1 MSKQNCEQKAALF
14 DDLKTA
20 VSDFKKL
27 EITRGNRE
35 VLGTLR
41 DRIDDLQKELLVG
54 LEIFNAEKLRRAYG
68 YDESSFY
75 ENDAPLSQ
83 ILGTQYRIDAAFYSR
98 IILQLA
104 VAFAKGGCWIAHAG
118 IERPG
123 KADKGKSR
131 LEFF

>member
-75 ENDAPLSQ
+75 ENDEV
-83 ILGTQYRIDAAFYSR
+83 T
-98 IILQLA
+98 
-104 VAFAKGGCWIAHAG
+104 IA
-118 IERPG
+118 
-123 KADKGKSR
+123 
-131 LEFF
+131 